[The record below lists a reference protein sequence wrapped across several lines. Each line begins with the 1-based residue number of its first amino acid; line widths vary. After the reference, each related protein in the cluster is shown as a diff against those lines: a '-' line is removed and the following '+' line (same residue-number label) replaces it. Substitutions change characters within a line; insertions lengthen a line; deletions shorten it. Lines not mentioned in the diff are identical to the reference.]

1 MAIEM
6 KVDMLQLFSQW
17 ANFTGEKG
25 PKNYWGSFLT
35 YTYSFGKSLPSL
47 NFPSKSFSKIIRSKK
62 KCLTFIESN
71 TDVEKS
77 EILHIWYVCDVENVA
92 IYDKIS
98 AYVMTSVQKM
108 VESESGQIVF

>member
-62 KCLTFIESN
+62 KFLTFIESN
-71 TDVEKS
+71 TPDGATCISYKFGHQMAPVALVPNLVTRWRH
-77 EILHIWYVCDVENVA
+77 LH
-92 IYDKIS
+92 
-98 AYVMTSVQKM
+98 
-108 VESESGQIVF
+108 

>member
-6 KVDMLQLFSQW
+6 KVDMLQLSSQW

-62 KCLTFIESN
+62 KMSH
-71 TDVEKS
+71 
-77 EILHIWYVCDVENVA
+77 LH
-92 IYDKIS
+92 
-98 AYVMTSVQKM
+98 
-108 VESESGQIVF
+108 